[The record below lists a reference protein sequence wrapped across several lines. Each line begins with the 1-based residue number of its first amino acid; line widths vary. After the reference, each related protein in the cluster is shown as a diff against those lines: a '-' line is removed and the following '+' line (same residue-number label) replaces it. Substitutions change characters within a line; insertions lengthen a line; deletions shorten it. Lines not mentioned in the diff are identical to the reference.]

1 MESIW
6 QDLKYAL
13 RTLAKRPGFTLI
25 AVLTLAVGI
34 GANTP
39 IFSLVNAM
47 LLEPL
52 PYPDVDRLVQVHD
65 VQSQLAEAPASFPEF
80 VDWRDQGEIFE
91 SLGAYFD
98 DVVTLTGNGTPER
111 LDSVR
116 ASASVMAM
124 LGLKPARG
132 RLLRVD
138 DEPPGAARVAVVSHD
153 LWRRQ
158 FGGDPDLVGRVLR
171 LDGESVEVV
180 GVLAADV
187 AARRPEDFYT
197 GVERDL
203 WLPLRLDEES
213 SPRGLHFLSV
223 IGRLRP
229 ELAFPGAEEEVEAV
243 ASRLR
248 DEGKTRHD
256 IALNQLAEVLTR
268 EARSPLLMLFGT
280 MGLVLLIGC
289 ANVANLLFARAASRR
304 REIAV
309 RMAMGAS
316 RWRLIRQLATES
328 LLLAVAAG
336 GLGVLG
342 AWWSLRALAAAGLEN
357 LPRPEMFTLD
367 TKVLAFA
374 LGLSLVTAVFFGLAP
389 ALQATAG
396 RLAETTRAAGRQA
409 GVGLGRHRTRDA
421 LVVAEVALSLM
432 LLIGAGLLVRSFQGL
447 MDQELGFEPA
457 GVLTFR
463 LYLPEARYAEASEQ
477 VSFFDR
483 LLERLGGLPGVD
495 RVAITNT
502 PPLTDGP
509 SGGFA
514 VEGVTWP
521 EGEAPHSEK
530 RRVSADY
537 FRALDI
543 PLIEGRFFD
552 AGDRVEAPA
561 VAIVDEEFARR
572 HFPDRS
578 PIGQR
583 IDFKWNSE
591 GWQEIVGVVG
601 NVRHRRLDETYRS
614 ATYVPFAQN
623 TQSSM
628 RVVVRST
635 VDPETLIAAVRR
647 EVLAVDPEQAI
658 SSVRTL
664 EATVASAVGQR
675 RLATQLLS
683 GFATLAMLLAAL
695 GIYGVMSYSTAQ
707 RSHEMGVR
715 MALGAR
721 RWGLIGLVM
730 GWGMKLAAVGVV
742 LGLGAAF
749 VLTRYLAASLFG
761 VAPTDPVTFSVVVL
775 VLLTAAA
782 SACYLPARR
791 AARVDPVVA
800 LRGE

>member
-1 MESIW
+1 METIW

-13 RTLAKRPGFTLI
+13 RTLAKRPGFTLV

-34 GANTP
+34 GANTS

-47 LLEPL
+47 LLEAL
-52 PYPDVDRLVQVHD
+52 PYPEVDRLVQVVD
-65 VQSQLAEAPASFPEF
+65 VQAQLAEAPASFPEF

-91 SLGAYFD
+91 SIGAYFD
-98 DVVTLTGNGTPER
+98 DVVTLTGDGTPER
-111 LDSVR
+111 LDSLR
-116 ASASVMAM
+116 ASATVMTL
-124 LGLKPARG
+124 LGLKPALG
-132 RLLRVD
+132 RLLRRD
-138 DEPPGAARVAVVSHD
+138 DEPTGAARVAVLSHD
-153 LWRRQ
+153 LWQRQ
-158 FGGDPDLVGRVLR
+158 FGGDPDLVGRSLR

-180 GVLAADV
+180 GVLAAGL
-187 AARRPEDFYT
+187 AARRPEDFYA

-213 SPRGLHFLSV
+213 SPRGLHYLSV

-229 ELAFPGAEEEVEAV
+229 GLALESAEQEIA
-243 ASRLR
+243 AMAARLR
-248 DEGKTRHD
+248 EEGKTRHD
-256 IALNQLAEVLTR
+256 VALNDLPEVLTR
-268 EARSPLLMLFGT
+268 ESRSPLMMLFGT

-289 ANVANLLFARAASRR
+289 ANVANLLLARTASRR

-316 RWRLIRQLATES
+316 RWRLIRQLGTES
-328 LLLAVAAG
+328 LLLAAAAG

-342 AWWSLRALAAAGLEN
+342 AWWSLRALAAARLDH

-367 TKVLAFA
+367 ARVLGFTV
-374 LGLSLVTAVFFGLAP
+374 GLSLATAVFFGLAP
-389 ALQATAG
+389 AWQATAG
-396 RLAETTRAAGRQA
+396 RLAETCREAGRQA
-409 GVGLGRHRTRDA
+409 GAGLGRHRTRDA

-432 LLIGAGLLVRSFQGL
+432 LLIGAGLLVRSFRGV

-457 GVLTFR
+457 QVLTFR
-463 LYLPEARYAEASEQ
+463 LYLPTASYRQAREQ
-477 VSFFDR
+477 VTFFDR
-483 LLERLGGLPGVD
+483 LLERLQALPGVD
-495 RVAITNT
+495 SAAITNT

-514 VEGVTWP
+514 VEGLTWP
-521 EGEAPHSEK
+521 EDQAPHAEK

-537 FRALDI
+537 FRTLDI

-552 AGDRVEAPA
+552 AGDRAGAPA
-561 VAIVDEEFARR
+561 VAIVDEEFARQ
-572 HFPDRS
+572 HFPNRS

-583 IDFKWNSE
+583 IDFQWNTE
-591 GWQEIVGVVG
+591 GLQEIVGVVG
-601 NVRHRRLDETYRS
+601 NVRHRRLDEAYRP

-647 EVLAVDPEQAI
+647 EVQAIDPEQAL
-658 SSVRTL
+658 SAVRSL
-664 EATVASAVGQR
+664 EAVVANSVGQR

-683 GFATLAMLLAAL
+683 GFATVAMLLAAL

-707 RSHEMGVR
+707 RKHEMGVR

-721 RWGLIGLVM
+721 RWGLVGLVM
-730 GWGMKLAAVGVV
+730 SWGMKLATLGVV

-749 VLTRYLAASLFG
+749 GLTRYLSASLFG
-761 VAPTDPVTFSVVVL
+761 VAPTDPVTFIVVVS